1 MQTKKWPRENSRGH
15 LRSFVF
21 TSLFLGA
28 KRHDM
33 RDIPRREHF
42 RCQLQPEVLP
52 HDGHAWHEPARCIC
66 TPHCM
71 HIGAS
76 LCVMTRGMPC
86 AGEWSVLGASGARPA
101 LICAASSPAEGMVFG
116 SCAISLPLLVSTMVS
131 STPGNV
137 GCKRS
142 SRLKM
147 PSSTRSS

>member
-1 MQTKKWPRENSRGH
+1 MSTG
-15 LRSFVF
+15 
-21 TSLFLGA
+21 SLKQLTQFFNAYLFS
-28 KRHDM
+28 
-33 RDIPRREHF
+33 RRETSRYAGHTAP
-42 RCQLQPEVLP
+42 RTLQGQLQPEVLP